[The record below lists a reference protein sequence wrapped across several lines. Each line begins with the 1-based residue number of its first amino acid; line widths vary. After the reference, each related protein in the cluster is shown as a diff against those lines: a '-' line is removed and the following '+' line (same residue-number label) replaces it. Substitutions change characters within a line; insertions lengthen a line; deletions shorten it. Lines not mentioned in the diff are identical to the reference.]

1 MRKFYITLM
10 TILLVL
16 TMTVSAGAT
25 EADEPMTEAVTE
37 VVTEAAE
44 TPTEAVETM
53 TEEVATEAPTEAE
66 TSPNE
71 ADSELAAVL
80 NMATPEQIEK
90 IEQFIIYGVSTLPFP
105 DQVRVFAAEN
115 LNAIAWIVAGVT
127 FLLFFIGNRISKKSW
142 SDSMTVMN
150 NNMAEAYDAAQEMV
164 EEAKS
169 QTAGLLKEINK
180 ALQSSEEKSAAMLE
194 EARACTERALTTLE
208 ERSTELFEKAKE
220 GTDAAIKALE
230 EEKKRETGL
239 TESEVLMATV
249 LCDLVQNS
257 NLPQW
262 KKDEFAIRLNEGMA
276 KIAEVTEHD
285 EEQA

>member
-25 EADEPMTEAVTE
+25 DYAEPMTEAP
-37 VVTEAAE
+37 TEAAE
-44 TPTEAVETM
+44 TPAEAVETM
-53 TEEVATEAPTEAE
+53 TEEAATEAPTEAE

-71 ADSELAAVL
+71 ADSEISAML
-80 NMATPEQIEK
+80 NTATPEQIEQIK
-90 IEQFIIYGVSTLPFP
+90 EYIIYGISALPLP

-150 NNMAEAYDAAQEMV
+150 NNMAEVYDAAQEMV

-194 EARACTERALTTLE
+194 EARTCTERALTTLE

-239 TESEVLMATV
+239 TESEVLMAKV
-249 LCDLVQNS
+249 MCDLVQNS
-257 NLPQW
+257 SLPQW
-262 KKDEFAIRLNEGMA
+262 KKDEFTIHLNEGMA

-285 EEQA
+285 DTEA

>member
-1 MRKFYITLM
+1 MRKFYIILM

-16 TMTVSAGAT
+16 TMTVSASAT
-25 EADEPMTEAVTE
+25 EYAEPMTEA
-37 VVTEAAE
+37 VTEAAE
-44 TPTEAVETM
+44 TPTEAVETV
-53 TEEVATEAPTEAE
+53 TEEAATEAPTEAE
-66 TSPNE
+66 TSPIE
-71 ADSELAAVL
+71 ADSEISAML
-80 NMATPEQIEK
+80 NTATPEQIEQIK
-90 IEQFIIYGVSTLPFP
+90 EYIIYGISALPLP

-150 NNMAEAYDAAQEMV
+150 NNMAEVYDAAQEMV

-169 QTAGLLKEINK
+169 QMAGILKEINK

-230 EEKKRETGL
+230 EEKNRETGL

-257 NLPQW
+257 SLPQW
-262 KKDEFAIRLNEGMA
+262 KKDEFAIHLNEGMA

-285 EEQA
+285 DTEA

>member
-25 EADEPMTEAVTE
+25 EADEPMTEP
-37 VVTEAAE
+37 VTEAAE
-44 TPTEAVETM
+44 TPTEAVETV
-53 TEEVATEAPTEAE
+53 TEEAATEAQTEAE
-66 TSPNE
+66 TSPIE
-71 ADSELAAVL
+71 ADSEISAML
-80 NMATPEQIEK
+80 NTATPEQIEQIK
-90 IEQFIIYGVSTLPFP
+90 EYIIYGISALPLP
-105 DQVRVFAAEN
+105 DQVRVFTAEN

-150 NNMAEAYDAAQEMV
+150 NNMAEVYDDAQEMV

-180 ALQSSEEKSAAMLE
+180 ALKSSEEKSAAMLE

-208 ERSTELFEKAKE
+208 KRSTELFGKAKE

-239 TESEVLMATV
+239 TESEVMMAKV

-262 KKDEFAIRLNEGMA
+262 KKDEFAIHLNEGMA

-285 EEQA
+285 DTEA

>member
-1 MRKFYITLM
+1 MKKFYITLM

-25 EADEPMTEAVTE
+25 EADETMTEP
-37 VVTEAAE
+37 VTEAAE
-44 TPTEAVETM
+44 TPTEAVETV
-53 TEEVATEAPTEAE
+53 TEEAATEAQTEAE
-66 TSPNE
+66 TSPIE
-71 ADSELAAVL
+71 ADSEISAML
-80 NMATPEQIEK
+80 NTATPEQIEQIK
-90 IEQFIIYGVSTLPFP
+90 EYIIYGISALPLP

-150 NNMAEAYDAAQEMV
+150 NNMAEVYDAAQEMV

-180 ALQSSEEKSAAMLE
+180 ALKSSEEKSAAMLE

-208 ERSTELFEKAKE
+208 KRSTELFGKAKE

-239 TESEVLMATV
+239 TESEVMMAKV

-262 KKDEFAIRLNEGMA
+262 KKDEFAIHLNEGMA

-285 EEQA
+285 DTEA

>member
-1 MRKFYITLM
+1 M

-25 EADEPMTEAVTE
+25 EAAESMTED
-37 VVTEAAE
+37 VTEAAE
-44 TPTEAVETM
+44 TATEAVETM
-53 TEEVATEAPTEAE
+53 TEETETEAPTEAE

-71 ADSELAAVL
+71 ADSEVSAML
-80 NMATPEQIEK
+80 NTATPEQIEQIK
-90 IEQFIIYGVSTLPFP
+90 EYIIYGISALPLP

-150 NNMAEAYDAAQEMV
+150 NNMAEVYDAAQKMV

-180 ALQSSEEKSAAMLE
+180 ALQSSEKKNTAMLE
-194 EARACTERALTTLE
+194 EVRTCTERALTTLE

-230 EEKKRETGL
+230 DEKKRETGL
-239 TESEVLMATV
+239 TESEVLMAKV

-262 KKDEFAIRLNEGMA
+262 KKDEFTIHLNEGVA
-276 KIAEVTEHD
+276 KIAEVTKHD
-285 EEQA
+285 DTEA

>member
-16 TMTVSAGAT
+16 TMTVSASAT
-25 EADEPMTEAVTE
+25 EYAEPMTEAA
-37 VVTEAAE
+37 TEAAE
-44 TPTEAVETM
+44 TPTEAVETV
-53 TEEVATEAPTEAE
+53 TEEVATEAQTEAE

-71 ADSELAAVL
+71 ADSELAAML

-127 FLLFFIGNRISKKSW
+127 FLLFFIGNRISKKNW

-150 NNMAEAYDAAQEMV
+150 NNMAEVYDAAQEMV

-180 ALQSSEEKSAAMLE
+180 ALKSSEEKSAAMLE
-194 EARACTERALTTLE
+194 EARTCTERALTTLE
-208 ERSTELFEKAKE
+208 ERSKELFEKAKE

-230 EEKKRETGL
+230 EEKDREAGL
-239 TESEVLMATV
+239 TESEVLMAKV

-262 KKDEFAIRLNEGMA
+262 KKDEFAIHLNEGIA

-285 EEQA
+285 DTEA

>member
-25 EADEPMTEAVTE
+25 EADEPMTEP
-37 VVTEAAE
+37 VTEAAE
-44 TPTEAVETM
+44 TPTEAVETV
-53 TEEVATEAPTEAE
+53 TEEAATEAQTEAE
-66 TSPNE
+66 TSPIE
-71 ADSELAAVL
+71 ADSEISAML
-80 NMATPEQIEK
+80 NTATPEQIEQIK
-90 IEQFIIYGVSTLPFP
+90 EYIIYGISALPLP

-150 NNMAEAYDAAQEMV
+150 NNMAEVYDDAQEMV

-180 ALQSSEEKSAAMLE
+180 ALKSSEEKSAAMLE

-208 ERSTELFEKAKE
+208 KRSTELFGKAKE

-262 KKDEFAIRLNEGMA
+262 KKDEFAIHLNEGMA

-285 EEQA
+285 DTEA

>member
-1 MRKFYITLM
+1 MRKFYIILM

-25 EADEPMTEAVTE
+25 EYAEPMTED
-37 VVTEAAE
+37 VTEAAE

-53 TEEVATEAPTEAE
+53 TEEAATEAPTEAE
-66 TSPNE
+66 TSPIE
-71 ADSELAAVL
+71 ADSEISAML
-80 NMATPEQIEK
+80 NTATPEQIEQIK
-90 IEQFIIYGVSTLPFP
+90 EYIIYGISALPIP

-150 NNMAEAYDAAQEMV
+150 NNMAEVYDAAQEMV

-180 ALQSSEEKSAAMLE
+180 ALQSSEEKSAYMLE
-194 EARACTERALTTLE
+194 EARTCTERALTTLE
-208 ERSTELFEKAKE
+208 KRSTELFEKAKE
-220 GTDAAIKALE
+220 GTDAAIKVLE

-239 TESEVLMATV
+239 TESEVLMAKV

-262 KKDEFAIRLNEGMA
+262 KKDEFTIHLNEGMA

-285 EEQA
+285 DTEA

>member
-16 TMTVSAGAT
+16 TMTVSASAT
-25 EADEPMTEAVTE
+25 EYAEPMTEAP
-37 VVTEAAE
+37 TEAAE
-44 TPTEAVETM
+44 TPAEAVETM
-53 TEEVATEAPTEAE
+53 TEEGATEAPAEAE

-71 ADSELAAVL
+71 ADSELAAML

-90 IEQFIIYGVSTLPFP
+90 IEQFIIYGVSTLPLP

-150 NNMAEAYDAAQEMV
+150 NNMAEVYDDAQEMV

-180 ALQSSEEKSAAMLE
+180 ALKSSEEKSAAMLE

-208 ERSTELFEKAKE
+208 KRSTELFGKAKE

-257 NLPQW
+257 SLPQW
-262 KKDEFAIRLNEGMA
+262 KKDEFAMHLNEGMA

-285 EEQA
+285 DTEA

>member
-25 EADEPMTEAVTE
+25 EADEPMTEP
-37 VVTEAAE
+37 VTEAAE
-44 TPTEAVETM
+44 TPTEAVETV
-53 TEEVATEAPTEAE
+53 TEEAATEAQTEAE
-66 TSPNE
+66 TSPIE
-71 ADSELAAVL
+71 ADSEISAML
-80 NMATPEQIEK
+80 NTATPEQIEQIK
-90 IEQFIIYGVSTLPFP
+90 EYIIYGISALPLP

-150 NNMAEAYDAAQEMV
+150 NNMAEVYDDAQEMV

-180 ALQSSEEKSAAMLE
+180 ALKSSEEKSAAMLE

-208 ERSTELFEKAKE
+208 KRSTELFGKAKE

-239 TESEVLMATV
+239 TESEVMMAKV

-262 KKDEFAIRLNEGMA
+262 KKDEFAIHLNEGMA

-285 EEQA
+285 DTEA

>member
-1 MRKFYITLM
+1 MKKFYIILM

-25 EADEPMTEAVTE
+25 ETYDPVIEVSAEAE
-37 VVTEAAE
+37 E
-44 TPTEAVETM
+44 TTTEAVETM

-66 TSPNE
+66 TSPDE
-71 ADSELAAVL
+71 ADSDISAML
-80 NMATPEQIEK
+80 NTATPEQIEQIK
-90 IEQFIIYGVSTLPFP
+90 EYIIYGISALPLP

-127 FLLFFIGNRISKKSW
+127 FLLFFIGNRVSKKSW

-150 NNMAEAYDAAQEMV
+150 NNMAEVYDAAQEMV

-169 QTAGLLKEINK
+169 QTAGILKEINK

-230 EEKKRETGL
+230 EEKNRETGL
-239 TESEVLMATV
+239 TESEVLMATI
-249 LCDLVQNS
+249 LNDLVQNS
-257 NLPQW
+257 SLPQW
-262 KKDEFAIRLNEGMA
+262 RKDEFAIHLNEGVA

-285 EEQA
+285 EKQA

>member
-16 TMTVSAGAT
+16 TMTVSASAT
-25 EADEPMTEAVTE
+25 EYAEPMTEA
-37 VVTEAAE
+37 VTEAAE
-44 TPTEAVETM
+44 TPTEAVETV
-53 TEEVATEAPTEAE
+53 TEEVTTEAPTEAE
-66 TSPNE
+66 TSPIE
-71 ADSELAAVL
+71 ADSEISAML
-80 NMATPEQIEK
+80 NTATPEQIEQIK
-90 IEQFIIYGVSTLPFP
+90 EYIIYGISALPLP

-150 NNMAEAYDAAQEMV
+150 NNMAEVYDAAQEMV

-169 QTAGLLKEINK
+169 QTAGILKEINK

-230 EEKKRETGL
+230 EEKNRETGL

-262 KKDEFAIRLNEGMA
+262 KKDEFAIHLNEGMA

-285 EEQA
+285 DTEA

>member
-25 EADEPMTEAVTE
+25 EYAEQPMTEP
-37 VVTEAAE
+37 VTEAAE
-44 TPTEAVETM
+44 TPTEAVKTV
-53 TEEVATEAPTEAE
+53 TEEAATEAPTEEE
-66 TSPNE
+66 TSLIE
-71 ADSELAAVL
+71 ADSEISAML
-80 NMATPEQIEK
+80 NTATPEQIEQIK
-90 IEQFIIYGVSTLPFP
+90 EYIIYGISALPLP

-150 NNMAEAYDAAQEMV
+150 NNMAEVYDAAQEIV

-194 EARACTERALTTLE
+194 EARTCTERALTTLE

-230 EEKKRETGL
+230 EEKNREAEL
-239 TESEVLMATV
+239 TEAEVLMAKV

-262 KKDEFAIRLNEGMA
+262 KKDEFTIHLNEGMA

-285 EEQA
+285 DKEA

>member
-16 TMTVSAGAT
+16 TMTVSASAT
-25 EADEPMTEAVTE
+25 EYAEPMTEA
-37 VVTEAAE
+37 VTEAAE

-53 TEEVATEAPTEAE
+53 NEEAATEAPTEAE
-66 TSPNE
+66 TSHIE
-71 ADSELAAVL
+71 ANSEISAML
-80 NMATPEQIEK
+80 NTATPEQIEQIK
-90 IEQFIIYGVSTLPFP
+90 EYIIYGISALPLP

-150 NNMAEAYDAAQEMV
+150 NNMAEVYDAAQEMV
-164 EEAKS
+164 EEAKT
-169 QTAGLLKEINK
+169 QTAGILKEINK

-208 ERSTELFEKAKE
+208 KRSTELFEKAKE

-230 EEKKRETGL
+230 EEKNRETGL

-257 NLPQW
+257 SLPQW
-262 KKDEFAIRLNEGMA
+262 KKDEFTTHLNEGMA
-276 KIAEVTEHD
+276 KIAEVTDHD
-285 EEQA
+285 DTEA

>member
-1 MRKFYITLM
+1 MKKFYITLM

-37 VVTEAAE
+37 AAE
-44 TPTEAVETM
+44 MPTEA
-53 TEEVATEAPTEAE
+53 EEVATEAPTEAE
-66 TSPNE
+66 TSPIE
-71 ADSELAAVL
+71 ADSEISAML
-80 NMATPEQIEK
+80 NTATPEQIEQIK
-90 IEQFIIYGVSTLPFP
+90 EYIIYGISALPLP

-150 NNMAEAYDAAQEMV
+150 NNMAEVYDAAQEIV

-180 ALQSSEEKSAAMLE
+180 ALKSSEEKSAAMLE
-194 EARACTERALTTLE
+194 EARTCTERALTTLE
-208 ERSTELFEKAKE
+208 ERSKELFEKAKE

-239 TESEVLMATV
+239 TESEVLMAKV
-249 LCDLVQNS
+249 LCDLVDCS
-257 NLPQW
+257 ILSTP
-262 KKDEFAIRLNEGMA
+262 KKDTFKTHLKDGIA

-285 EEQA
+285 DTEA

>member
-10 TILLVL
+10 TILLLL
-16 TMTVSAGAT
+16 TMTVSASAT
-25 EADEPMTEAVTE
+25 EYAEPMTEAA
-37 VVTEAAE
+37 TEAAE
-44 TPTEAVETM
+44 TPTEAVETV

-66 TSPNE
+66 TSPIE
-71 ADSELAAVL
+71 ADSEISAML
-80 NMATPEQIEK
+80 NTATPEQIEQIK
-90 IEQFIIYGVSTLPFP
+90 EYIIYGISALPLP
-105 DQVRVFAAEN
+105 DQVRVFAAVN

-127 FLLFFIGNRISKKSW
+127 FLLFFIGNRISKKNW

-150 NNMAEAYDAAQEMV
+150 NNMAEVYDAAQEMV

-194 EARACTERALTTLE
+194 EARTCTERALTTLE

-239 TESEVLMATV
+239 TESEVMMANV

-257 NLPQW
+257 SLPQW
-262 KKDEFAIRLNEGMA
+262 KKDEFAIHLNEGMA

>member
-16 TMTVSAGAT
+16 TMTVSASAT
-25 EADEPMTEAVTE
+25 EYAEPMTEA
-37 VVTEAAE
+37 
-44 TPTEAVETM
+44 
-53 TEEVATEAPTEAE
+53 ATEFAESVTVLSTESATDLETEPETEAE
-66 TSPNE
+66 TSTIE
-71 ADSELAAVL
+71 ADSELAAML
-80 NMATPEQIEK
+80 NAATPEK
-90 IEQFIIYGVSTLPFP
+90 IEYIKEYIMYGVSALPLP

-150 NNMAEAYDAAQEMV
+150 NNMAEVYDAAQEMV

-169 QTAGLLKEINK
+169 QTAGLLKEIKK

-194 EARACTERALTTLE
+194 EARTCTERALTTLE
-208 ERSTELFEKAKE
+208 ERSAELFEKAKE

-239 TESEVLMATV
+239 TESEVMMAKV
-249 LCDLVQNS
+249 LCDLVQHS

-262 KKDEFAIRLNEGMA
+262 KKDEFAIHLNEGVA

-285 EEQA
+285 DTEA

>member
-25 EADEPMTEAVTE
+25 EYAEPMTED
-37 VVTEAAE
+37 VTEAAE

-53 TEEVATEAPTEAE
+53 TEEVATEASTEAE
-66 TSPNE
+66 TSPIE
-71 ADSELAAVL
+71 ADSEISAML
-80 NMATPEQIEK
+80 NTATPEQIEQIK
-90 IEQFIIYGVSTLPFP
+90 EYIIYGISALPLP

-150 NNMAEAYDAAQEMV
+150 NNMAEVYDDAQKIV

-208 ERSTELFEKAKE
+208 ERSKELFEKAKE

-239 TESEVLMATV
+239 TESEMLMAKV

-262 KKDEFAIRLNEGMA
+262 KKDEFAIHLNEGIA

-285 EEQA
+285 DTEA

>member
-16 TMTVSAGAT
+16 TMTVSASAT
-25 EADEPMTEAVTE
+25 EYAEPMTEP
-37 VVTEAAE
+37 VTEAAE

-71 ADSELAAVL
+71 ADSEISAML
-80 NMATPEQIEK
+80 NTATPEQIEQIK
-90 IEQFIIYGVSTLPFP
+90 EYIIYGISALPLP

-150 NNMAEAYDAAQEMV
+150 NNMAEVYDTAQEMV

-169 QTAGLLKEINK
+169 QTAGILKEINK

-194 EARACTERALTTLE
+194 EARACTERALATLE
-208 ERSTELFEKAKE
+208 KRSTELFEKAKE

-230 EEKKRETGL
+230 EEKNRETGL

-257 NLPQW
+257 SLPQW
-262 KKDEFAIRLNEGMA
+262 KKDEFAIHLNEGMA

-285 EEQA
+285 DTEA

>member
-10 TILLVL
+10 IILLVL

-25 EADEPMTEAVTE
+25 EYAEPMTEAVTE
-37 VVTEAAE
+37 AAE
-44 TPTEAVETM
+44 TATEAVETV

-66 TSPNE
+66 TSPIE
-71 ADSELAAVL
+71 ADSELGAML
-80 NMATPEQIEK
+80 NTATPEQIEQIK
-90 IEQFIIYGVSTLPFP
+90 EYIIYGISALPLP

-127 FLLFFIGNRISKKSW
+127 FLLFFIGNRISKKNW

-150 NNMAEAYDAAQEMV
+150 NNMAEVYDAAQEMV

-194 EARACTERALTTLE
+194 EARTCTERALTTLE
-208 ERSTELFEKAKE
+208 ERSKELFEKAKE

-249 LCDLVQNS
+249 LCDLMQNS

-262 KKDEFAIRLNEGMA
+262 KKDEFAIHLNEGIA

-285 EEQA
+285 DTEA

>member
-16 TMTVSAGAT
+16 AMTVSAEAT
-25 EADEPMTEAVTE
+25 DAAEPMTEAP
-37 VVTEAAE
+37 TEAAE
-44 TPTEAVETM
+44 TPTEAVETV
-53 TEEVATEAPTEAE
+53 TEEVETEAQTEAE
-66 TSPNE
+66 TSPME
-71 ADSELAAVL
+71 ADSEISAML
-80 NMATPEQIEK
+80 NTATPEQIEQIK
-90 IEQFIIYGVSTLPFP
+90 EYIIYGISALPLP

-150 NNMAEAYDAAQEMV
+150 NNMAEVYDAAQEMV

-194 EARACTERALTTLE
+194 EARTCTERALTTLE

-220 GTDAAIKALE
+220 GTDAAIKVLE

-239 TESEVLMATV
+239 TESEVMMAKV

-257 NLPQW
+257 SLPQW
-262 KKDEFAIRLNEGMA
+262 KKDEFAIHLNEGMA

>member
-25 EADEPMTEAVTE
+25 EADEPMTEP
-37 VVTEAAE
+37 VTEAAE
-44 TPTEAVETM
+44 TPTEAVETV
-53 TEEVATEAPTEAE
+53 TEEAATEAPTEAE
-66 TSPNE
+66 TSIIE
-71 ADSELAAVL
+71 AVCEICAML
-80 NMATPEQIEK
+80 NTATPEQIEQIK
-90 IEQFIIYGVSTLPFP
+90 EYIIYGISALPLP

-150 NNMAEAYDAAQEMV
+150 NNMAEVYDDAQEMV

-180 ALQSSEEKSAAMLE
+180 ALKSSEEKSAAMLE

-208 ERSTELFEKAKE
+208 KRSTELFGKAKE

-239 TESEVLMATV
+239 TESEVLMAKV

-262 KKDEFAIRLNEGMA
+262 KKDEFAIHLNEGMA

-285 EEQA
+285 DTEA

>member
-10 TILLVL
+10 IILLVL

-25 EADEPMTEAVTE
+25 EYAEPMTEAATE
-37 VVTEAAE
+37 AVTEAAE
-44 TPTEAVETM
+44 TATEAVETV
-53 TEEVATEAPTEAE
+53 TEEVATKAQTEAE
-66 TSPNE
+66 TSPVE
-71 ADSELAAVL
+71 ADSEISAML
-80 NMATPEQIEK
+80 NTATPEQIEQIK
-90 IEQFIIYGVSTLPFP
+90 EYIIYGISALPLP

-127 FLLFFIGNRISKKSW
+127 FLLFFIGNRISKKNW

-150 NNMAEAYDAAQEMV
+150 NNMAEVYDAAQEMV

-194 EARACTERALTTLE
+194 EARTCTERALTTLE
-208 ERSTELFEKAKE
+208 ERSKELFEKAKE

-230 EEKKRETGL
+230 DEKKRETGL
-239 TESEVLMATV
+239 IESEVLMATV
-249 LCDLVQNS
+249 ITDLVECS
-257 NLPQW
+257 SLSTP
-262 KKDEFAIRLNEGMA
+262 KKDTFKTHLNEGMA

-285 EEQA
+285 DTEA